1 MIGQYVG
8 NGWFF
13 KYTVLTV
20 GSAQWTPWALATCH
34 KRPAQHW
41 TYHWPTIFNMGG
53 FLWTILKRRLQKTL
67 FSMQAPRLI
76 VQVSL
81 LIAFLH
87 FFGIPAIARFAKKG
101 VVVVETARDTDG
113 IPIPAITLAAFG
125 QITDDACF
133 HKNASIEDCFEKNT
147 LNRSDILKSVILGYR
162 RQQKINL
169 TQELQVGLED
179 TSLWTCHWRL
189 DQMIGRHKFYLAWI
203 QTWPASFLFMIQNIL
218 CSMSIPSPCQVQCE
232 ELQQKCHFWYPQIG

>member
-1 MIGQYVG
+1 
-8 NGWFF
+8 
-13 KYTVLTV
+13 
-20 GSAQWTPWALATCH
+20 
-34 KRPAQHW
+34 
-41 TYHWPTIFNMGG
+41 MGG

-87 FFGIPAIARFAKKG
+87 FFGIPAIARFARKG

-113 IPIPAITLAAFG
+113 IPIPAITFAAFG

-147 LNRSDILKSVILGYR
+147 LNRSDILKSVTLGYI
-162 RQQKINL
+162 RQQKINV
-169 TQELQVGLED
+169 TQEFLTEDFTTSWFGRYFTLNLPLKIGPNDWEDQIFLGLN
-179 TSLWTCHWRL
+179 TNLTCTVFVHDPEYFMPMRL
-189 DQMIGRHKFYLAWI
+189 NMRSYRGI
-203 QTWPASFLFMIQNIL
+203 Q
-218 CSMSIPSPCQVQCE
+218 
-232 ELQQKCHFWYPQIG
+232 QITKSYR

>member
-1 MIGQYVG
+1 
-8 NGWFF
+8 
-13 KYTVLTV
+13 
-20 GSAQWTPWALATCH
+20 
-34 KRPAQHW
+34 
-41 TYHWPTIFNMGG
+41 MGG

-147 LNRSDILKSVILGYR
+147 LNRSDILKSVILGYS

-169 TQELQVGLED
+169 TQEILTEDFTTSWVGRFFTLNLPLKIGPNDWEDQIFLGLNTNLTCTVFVHDPEYFMLNVNPIALPISMRKFATKMTKPNGWVYRLEL
-179 TSLWTCHWRL
+179 TEVNRL
-189 DQMIGRHKFYLAWI
+189 NR
-203 QTWPASFLFMIQNIL
+203 PS
-218 CSMSIPSPCQVQCE
+218 SPCNDDPSYNFRSCLRRSISAKVFC
-232 ELQQKCHFWYPQIG
+232 